1 MRTSPRPTHV
11 NYPSRRRFLKTAAGA
26 AAASAVALTFPIRK
40 VYGASE
46 KVNLG
51 FIGVG
56 DRGSYSVDW
65 YSKLPDVNVAALC
78 DADPAYKLD
87 GAHKK
92 HAQARVETEM
102 RRILDDKAIDAVV
115 ISTCNHWHALA
126 AVWALQAG
134 KDVYVEKPI
143 SNNVWEGRKIVEAA
157 RKYNR
162 ICQGGTQQR
171 SDPVQAEI
179 RDLIKSEK
187 LGKVQWI
194 RGNRFGYRESIGKR
208 SENLKPPSTCNY
220 DMWLGPAQDLPIHR
234 DKLHYD
240 WHWVW
245 NTGAGEMGNWGV
257 HVMDDIRN
265 MLFDKCSLPPRL
277 LTGGGRLAWD
287 DAGETPNVHFV
298 YFDTGPETGNI
309 PVLFALS
316 NLPRKAGE
324 KNTATNYRGIQSGY
338 VIQFEHGYYAGG
350 RGGGRA
356 YDKDGKQIQSFK
368 GDGGGAHAK
377 NFIDA
382 VKSRDQK
389 SLNADIE
396 RAHYSSSWCHLANVG
411 YRVGQSYS
419 REKAEA
425 IASSSGPWKE
435 LLDGFQTHLAANHL
449 DMASANL
456 KVSSVLEFDPKQ
468 ETFTGPSATPEAL
481 SLLRREYRKPYV
493 MPEQV

>member
-1 MRTSPRPTHV
+1 MSSQ
-11 NYPSRRRFLKTAAGA
+11 PSRRRFLKTAAGV
-26 AAASAVALTFPIRK
+26 AAASAVTLNFPIRK
-40 VYGASE
+40 VYGAGE

-65 YSKLPDVNVAALC
+65 YSKLPEVNVAALC
-78 DADPAYKLD
+78 DADPGYKLG

-92 HAQARVETEM
+92 HSQARVETEM
-102 RRILDDKAIDAVV
+102 RKILDDKSIDAVV

-134 KDVYVEKPI
+134 KDVYVEKPV

-162 ICQGGTQQR
+162 VCQGGTQQR
-171 SDPVQAEI
+171 SDPVQGEI
-179 RDLIKSEK
+179 RKLIKSEK
-187 LGKVQWI
+187 LGKIQWI
-194 RGNRFGYRESIGKR
+194 RGNRYGFREGIGKR
-208 SENLKPPSTCNY
+208 SEPLKPPSTCNY

-265 MLFDKCSLPPRL
+265 MLFDKCSLPPRFL
-277 LTGGGRLAWD
+277 SGGGRLAWD

-309 PVLFALS
+309 PVLFSLS
-316 NLPRKAGE
+316 NLPRKFGE
-324 KNTATNYRGIQSGY
+324 KNTATNYRNIQSGY
-338 VIQFEHGYYAGG
+338 VIQFENGYYAGG

-356 YDKDGKQIQSFK
+356 FDNDGKQIQSFK

-382 VKSRDQK
+382 VKSRDISK
-389 SLNADIE
+389 LNADIE
-396 RAHYSSSWCHLANVG
+396 RAHYSSSWCHLANCA

-419 REKAEA
+419 REKAES
-425 IASSSGPWKE
+425 IAQSSGPWKE
-435 LLDGFQTHLAANHL
+435 LLDGFQTHLQANHIDL
-449 DMASANL
+449 ATANL
-456 KVSSVLEFDPKQ
+456 KVSSVLEFDPKK
-468 ETFTGPSATPEAL
+468 EIFTGSSATPDAL
-481 SLLRREYRKPYV
+481 ALLRREYRKPYV